1 MNSEKKAI
9 KRLIDVR
16 SNVSCHY
23 FIKRNG
29 NIILMVPEKYI
40 AWHAGKSIWKQ
51 YISLNKFSIGIEL
64 QNNGHKFGYQ
74 NYTSKQINSL
84 IKISKYLMKKYK
96 ITKKNIL
103 GHSDTSYDRKEDPGE
118 KFPWKYLAKYKIC
131 VWHNINK
138 VKLLRL
144 RKCKTSSIEKNKMFN
159 LLKLFGYSVNK
170 NSLKKKIKLIK
181 AFQRR
186 FRPELINGKIDKECL
201 IIAKKLANYR

>member
-29 NIILMVPEKYI
+29 NLILMVPEKYI

-74 NYTSKQINSL
+74 NFTKNQINSL
-84 IKISKYLMKKYK
+84 IKISKYLMQKYK
-96 ITKKNIL
+96 I
-103 GHSDTSYDRKEDPGE
+103 
-118 KFPWKYLAKYKIC
+118 
-131 VWHNINK
+131 
-138 VKLLRL
+138 
-144 RKCKTSSIEKNKMFN
+144 
-159 LLKLFGYSVNK
+159 
-170 NSLKKKIKLIK
+170 KKKH
-181 AFQRR
+181 FGS
-186 FRPELINGKIDKECL
+186 F
-201 IIAKKLANYR
+201 

>member
-9 KRLIDVR
+9 KRLIDVH

-29 NIILMVPEKYI
+29 NLILMVPEKYI

-74 NYTSKQINSL
+74 NFTKNQINSL
-84 IKISKYLMKKYK
+84 IKISKYLMQKYK
-96 ITKKNIL
+96 IKKKKIL
-103 GHSDTSYDRKEDPGE
+103 GHSDISYDRKEDPAE
-118 KFPWKYLAKYKIC
+118 KFPWNYLAKHKIGI
-131 VWHNINK
+131 WHNINK
-138 VKLLRL
+138 EKSAKT
-144 RKCKTSSIEKNKMFN
+144 RKYKTNLYEDKKM
-159 LLKLFGYSVNK
+159 LKYLKSFGYFVNK
-170 NSLKKKIKLIK
+170 ISVKKKTKLIK

-201 IIAKKLANYR
+201 LIAENISKL